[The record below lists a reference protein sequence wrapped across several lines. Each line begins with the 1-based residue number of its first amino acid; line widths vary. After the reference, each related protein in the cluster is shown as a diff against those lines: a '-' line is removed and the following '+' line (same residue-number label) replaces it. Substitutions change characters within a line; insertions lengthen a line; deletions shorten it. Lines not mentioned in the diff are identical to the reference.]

1 MQRDAYYKNYNLYIF
16 FPLYY
21 GTVGLIFFL
30 QTSGTK
36 KFLKK
41 MLLKF
46 LDFLK
51 HFSQV
56 TVLV

>member
-16 FPLYY
+16 FALYY

-36 KFLKK
+36 KLKK
-41 MLLKF
+41 FYENIKIIGF
-46 LDFLK
+46 
-51 HFSQV
+51 
-56 TVLV
+56 